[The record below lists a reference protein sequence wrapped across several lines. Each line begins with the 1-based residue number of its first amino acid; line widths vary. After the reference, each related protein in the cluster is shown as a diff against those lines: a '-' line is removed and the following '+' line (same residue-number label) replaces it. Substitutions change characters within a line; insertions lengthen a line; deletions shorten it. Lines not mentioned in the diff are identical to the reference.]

1 MSGAEQRNGPEES
14 CPSPASEADERGAG
28 RELRAVCEALRN
40 DIRALDHSLKVWLIT
55 AAVIQGALNALI
67 RHIILFGV

>member
-1 MSGAEQRNGPEES
+1 MSGAEQRNGPEEN
-14 CPSPASEADERGAG
+14 CPSLAAEADERGAG

-55 AAVIQGALNALI
+55 AAVIQGVLNALI
-67 RHIILFGV
+67 RHVIWFGI